1 MTTIQ
6 CFGYLPDGNPVQE
19 VEIHNGNGASLR
31 VLTLGGIV
39 ASLKMPDRRG
49 HFEDVVLGFDHLEA
63 YAAKHPFFGT
73 ITGRVAG
80 RIPGGKF
87 VLDGSVYQ
95 LELNDGKNHLH
106 GGSCGLDKR
115 IWTPEI
121 PDEKEN
127 PSVRLTYRSPD
138 GEEGYPGTLDIAVT
152 YTLTQSNELIIE
164 SQATSD
170 RPTPLNLTNHSY
182 FNLRGAG
189 RGTIL
194 DHELTVHASEAIKP
208 GPAMEPLGRSFPV
221 GGTASDFRNGRK
233 LAEAIP
239 GLFCEHGDLYLLP
252 KNASGGLFHAAR
264 LSHPESGRI
273 LDVHTDEAMLQV
285 YFGKAID
292 SDLAGKSGL
301 PYGPFA
307 GVALE
312 CEGYS
317 DGVNHPEFGDI
328 LVRPG
333 TPQVRTTKYAFSA
346 A

>member
-1 MTTIQ
+1 MTKIEP
-6 CFGYLPDGNPVQE
+6 FGRLADGRDVDLITLSNSR
-19 VEIHNGNGASLR
+19 GASLG
-31 VLTLGGIV
+31 VITLGGIV

-49 HFEDVVLGFDHLEA
+49 HFEDVVLGFDGLEP

-121 PDEKEN
+121 SDESEN

-152 YTLTQSNELIIE
+152 YTLTQSNELIIG

-182 FNLRGAG
+182 FNLHGAG

-194 DHELTVHASEAIKP
+194 DHELTVHASEAIIP
-208 GPAMEPLGRSFPV
+208 GSAMEPLGRSFPV
-221 GGTASDFRNGRK
+221 GGTASDFRDGRK

-239 GLFCEHGDLYLLP
+239 RLFQGHGDLYLLP
-252 KNASGGLFHAAR
+252 HDPSGGLFHAAR

-292 SDLAGKSGL
+292 SDLTGKSGR

-328 LVRPG
+328 LVWPG
-333 TPQVRTTKYAFSA
+333 TPQVRITKYAFSA